1 MLYIDELGLKAL
13 KAKDELVS
21 IDSKMKDEAL
31 RVMAQQLVKNSSTIL
46 SANKLDVICA
56 RERKVKESLV
66 DRLLLT
72 PSRIEGM
79 AKGLIEAS
87 QYPDPIGKVLYETE
101 MPQGMKLKKI
111 TVPMGVIGIIY
122 ESRPNVTADAA
133 GLCFKAGSAVI
144 LRGGSDAI
152 NSNKAIVRVLR
163 NSLDMLG
170 INNDSIQLVEDTSRE
185 TANEMMRAVKYIDL
199 LVPRGGAALIASVI
213 ENATVPVIETGTGN
227 CHVYIDKECDEKKAV
242 DITINAKCS
251 RPGVCNAIETLLIHK
266 DVYKKVLP
274 KIEEKLLEYN
284 VQIRACERAKQV
296 LNSSVDAT
304 EEDWA
309 TEFLDFILAVKV
321 VDDIDEAIRHINR
334 YGTKHSE
341 CIITEIEENK
351 KLFTNKIDA
360 ACVYVN
366 ASTRFT
372 DGGEFGLG
380 AEIGISTQKLH
391 ARGPM
396 GANEITTYK
405 YIIDGQGQIR

>member
-21 IDSKMKDEAL
+21 INSKMKDEAL

-46 SANKLDVICA
+46 SANQLDVICA

-72 PSRIEGM
+72 TSRIEGM

-87 QYPDPIGKVLYETE
+87 QYPDPIGKVLYETD

-163 NSLDMLG
+163 NALDMLG

-185 TANEMMRAVKYIDL
+185 TATEMMRAVKYIDL

-251 RPGVCNAIETLLIHK
+251 RPGVCNAIETLLVHK
-266 DVYKKVLP
+266 DVYKRVLP

-321 VDDIDEAIRHINR
+321 VDDIDEAISHINK

>member
-46 SANKLDVICA
+46 SANQLDVICA

-185 TANEMMRAVKYIDL
+185 TATEMMRAVKYIDL

-251 RPGVCNAIETLLIHK
+251 RPGVCNAIETLLVHK
-266 DVYKKVLP
+266 DVYKRVLP

>member
-21 IDSKMKDEAL
+21 INSKMKDEAL

-46 SANKLDVICA
+46 SANQLDVICA

-152 NSNKAIVRVLR
+152 NSNKAIVRVIR
-163 NSLDMLG
+163 NALDMLG

-321 VDDIDEAIRHINR
+321 VDDIDEAIRHINK

>member
-133 GLCFKAGSAVI
+133 GLCFKAG
-144 LRGGSDAI
+144 
-152 NSNKAIVRVLR
+152 
-163 NSLDMLG
+163 
-170 INNDSIQLVEDTSRE
+170 
-185 TANEMMRAVKYIDL
+185 
-199 LVPRGGAALIASVI
+199 
-213 ENATVPVIETGTGN
+213 
-227 CHVYIDKECDEKKAV
+227 
-242 DITINAKCS
+242 
-251 RPGVCNAIETLLIHK
+251 
-266 DVYKKVLP
+266 
-274 KIEEKLLEYN
+274 
-284 VQIRACERAKQV
+284 
-296 LNSSVDAT
+296 
-304 EEDWA
+304 
-309 TEFLDFILAVKV
+309 
-321 VDDIDEAIRHINR
+321 
-334 YGTKHSE
+334 
-341 CIITEIEENK
+341 
-351 KLFTNKIDA
+351 
-360 ACVYVN
+360 
-366 ASTRFT
+366 
-372 DGGEFGLG
+372 
-380 AEIGISTQKLH
+380 
-391 ARGPM
+391 
-396 GANEITTYK
+396 
-405 YIIDGQGQIR
+405 

>member
-46 SANKLDVICA
+46 SANQLDVICA

-185 TANEMMRAVKYIDL
+185 TATEMMRAVKYIDL

-251 RPGVCNAIETLLIHK
+251 RPGVCNAIETLLVHK
-266 DVYKKVLP
+266 DVYKRVLP

-321 VDDIDEAIRHINR
+321 VDDIDEAISHINK

>member
-46 SANKLDVICA
+46 SANQLDVICA

-72 PSRIEGM
+72 TSRIEGM

-185 TANEMMRAVKYIDL
+185 TATEMMRAVKYIDL

-251 RPGVCNAIETLLIHK
+251 RPGVCNAIETLLVHK
-266 DVYKKVLP
+266 DVYKRVLP

>member
-46 SANKLDVICA
+46 SANQLDVICA

-163 NSLDMLG
+163 NALDMLG

>member
-46 SANKLDVICA
+46 SANQLDVICA

-87 QYPDPIGKVLYETE
+87 QYPDPIGKVLYETD

-163 NSLDMLG
+163 NALDMLG

-185 TANEMMRAVKYIDL
+185 TATEMMRAVKYIDL

-251 RPGVCNAIETLLIHK
+251 RPGVCNAIETLLVHK
-266 DVYKKVLP
+266 DVYKRVLP

-321 VDDIDEAIRHINR
+321 VDDIDEAISHINK

>member
-46 SANKLDVICA
+46 SANQLDVICA

-251 RPGVCNAIETLLIHK
+251 RPGVCNAIETLLVHK
-266 DVYKKVLP
+266 DVYKRVLP

-321 VDDIDEAIRHINR
+321 VDDIDEAIRHINK